1 MKPSERLLGSVALVA
16 MALGCNAD
24 QPSGLDRS
32 KLSARFDPS
41 AGSEAP
47 LVEHIVAPQ
56 ATDPAIDKFLDD
68 HYAWLDTA
76 AQSNQK
82 LFVFMPGAGQVP
94 AMFQL
99 VQQEAAR
106 LGYHVVGL
114 SYVTRLGGVVFTCP
128 IAPDPASC
136 YENTRLEIV
145 DGVDR
150 SPLVDISQANSI
162 DNRLTKLLQ
171 YLAAQYPD
179 EGWDKFLLAGDQ
191 PKWSQI
197 AIAGH
202 SQGGGEAA
210 TIAKIRLVA
219 RVVLFSSVTDS
230 VHSDAPAWESTHMTP
245 TERYWGIAHDRDLFF
260 PAIRAGWDSIGL
272 AAFGAPVDP
281 ATSEPPY
288 GWTRMLVTDVTPVG
302 GFVGTNAH
310 GSPSNDANTPLLA
323 DGTPLFR
330 EAWDYL
336 LTGRPRR
343 PGLGEQAAER
353 GSGGGTR

>member
-150 SPLVDISQANSI
+150 SPLVNISQANSI

-245 TERYWGIAHDRDLFF
+245 TERYWGIAQLH
-260 PAIRAGWDSIGL
+260 RAGRVW
-272 AAFGAPVDP
+272 GA
-281 ATSEPPY
+281 
-288 GWTRMLVTDVTPVG
+288 
-302 GFVGTNAH
+302 
-310 GSPSNDANTPLLA
+310 
-323 DGTPLFR
+323 
-330 EAWDYL
+330 
-336 LTGRPRR
+336 
-343 PGLGEQAAER
+343 R
-353 GSGGGTR
+353 GSGDQRATVRLDSHARH